1 MKKSLLFLI
10 LVIISCNSFSQPNN
24 DFITGEIR
32 NIKNNLPIS
41 GANIYFIKDS
51 IEIGIST
58 DSGGKF
64 KVSKSGVPNFNKIKI
79 TCIGYEDFT
88 VTNIQNYTFFL
99 KEKSIDLES
108 VVIRKKEKKMSLVES
123 LFPYEY
129 NLSTNDIA
137 VNFFPFDIKN
147 IEKK

>member
-10 LVIISCNSFSQPNN
+10 LVIISCNSFSQPKN
-24 DFITGEIR
+24 DFISGEIR

-51 IEIGIST
+51 IKIGIST

-64 KVSKSGVPNFNKIKI
+64 KINKSGVPNFNKIKI

-88 VTNIQNYTFFL
+88 ITNIQNYTFFM
-99 KEKSIDLES
+99 KEKAIDLES

-123 LFPYEY
+123 LFPYELIY
-129 NLSTNDIA
+129 QQMILQ
-137 VNFFPFDIKN
+137 
-147 IEKK
+147 